1 MFTSNEQILPPSLVS
16 KILPLVKLVFR
27 SARTFVTAVAFSV
40 RDLKIRRR
48 RRQRE
53 RPKSNKLNR
62 QNNNNA
68 RASRFFVH
76 FFAVTARLRRENAYN
91 FTSFGGRKQTTVKF
105 SLSFW
110 TWIGF
115 LGIGSKTVHLLL
127 TKYMSWSN
135 RDRDWK
141 NANSLFK
148 RRFRGRRHRGI
159 SNSLFLNPSNVTF
172 RSPKKLFWGKAKKVV
187 SKRKK
192 EGKLSKAKKT
202 HDWCF
207 HWSRGRCNQLVLR
220 LTMTWLI
227 FVTDGT
233 KDHVAI
239 FLTT

>member
-1 MFTSNEQILPPSLVS
+1 MFTSSEQILPPSLVS

-27 SARTFVTAVAFSV
+27 SARTFVTAVAFS
-40 RDLKIRRR
+40 LG
-48 RRQRE
+48 
-53 RPKSNKLNR
+53 
-62 QNNNNA
+62 
-68 RASRFFVH
+68 
-76 FFAVTARLRRENAYN
+76 TLRCHDGDDNETVKKATRWIGKTTTMHVYH
-91 FTSFGGRKQTTVKF
+91 SFLYISSPSLHDYDDGGRKQTTVKF
-105 SLSFW
+105 SFSSW

-115 LGIGSKTVHLLL
+115 LGIGSKTVRLHL

-159 SNSLFLNPSNVTF
+159 SNSIFLNPSNVTF
-172 RSPKKLFWGKAKKVV
+172 RSPKKLFWSKAKKVV
-187 SKRKK
+187 SKGKK

-202 HDWCF
+202 RDWCF
-207 HWSRGRCNQLVLR
+207 HWSRGCCNQLVLR
-220 LTMTWLI
+220 LTGAWLI
-227 FVTDGT
+227 FVTDGA